1 MVGADVAAVLLR
13 RPCVRVGGSNYLVPA
28 NANPTREA
36 TCLQAVDTSLVLAPM
51 ELRRLLLRWVRS
63 AVASA
68 RPDTAHALAARAQ
81 GMADNAGQAR
91 CDRFTQGRFCKDEC
105 FHQRVDRCRLNH
117 RPLLQRCAL
126 GLAAFDQGAPEPK
139 AVGWRR
145 PYHVVVPAIR
155 PATRSI
161 LPCRIGKII
170 GALFLAARVAEVH
183 AAWAARKPEAIEEV
197 DRRLAAA
204 GLTIDAVMAQTLCE
218 HLDEMR
224 GIEAMIAIAEV
235 RRNGALCEIERHRAT
250 LAHSLRQTVQ
260 QIDAEYQAVDLKLAE
275 RKRPS

>member
-1 MVGADVAAVLLR
+1 LIGAGSTISRCFNYARLDWLLLTKGHLNQR
-13 RPCVRVGGSNYLVPA
+13 RLVGGAHTMSSSP
-28 NANPTREA
+28 RF
-36 TCLQAVDTSLVLAPM
+36 APP
-51 ELRRLLLRWVRS
+51 R
-63 AVASA
+63 
-68 RPDTAHALAARAQ
+68 
-81 GMADNAGQAR
+81 
-91 CDRFTQGRFCKDEC
+91 
-105 FHQRVDRCRLNH
+105 
-117 RPLLQRCAL
+117 
-126 GLAAFDQGAPEPK
+126 DQ
-139 AVGWRR
+139 
-145 PYHVVVPAIR
+145 YF
-155 PATRSI
+155 
-161 LPCRIGKII
+161 LCRIGKII
-170 GALFLAARVAEVH
+170 GALFLAARVAEVR